1 MSMSRSPRRSL
12 SMSVRPRTV
21 AAPRSRCVRASE
33 RPPARLRCARARPQ
47 VSSELHAPSSR
58 ANAAVLE
65 QLGAELTAARQE
77 LVKARS
83 EASQWQRL
91 HSAEANRARELEAT
105 NQLLEAQLRQYRAVL
120 ERSQRDEAPP
130 HERSST
136 EGALVA
142 NELGGFADLPVA
154 APPPSAMPPA
164 APALAGLAQPT
175 PRPTPSPPA

>member
-1 MSMSRSPRRSL
+1 MSMSRSL
-12 SMSVRPRTV
+12 SMSVRLRTV

-130 HERSST
+130 HELERSST

-142 NELGGFADLPVA
+142 NELGGFADLLVA